1 MENIINYEY
10 CITVNRLM
18 AIYSYWIKEREL
30 PEC

>member
-18 AIYSYWIKEREL
+18 AIYSYWIKERGK
-30 PEC
+30 